1 MIKRKE
7 IGFMTNGESLPKGQ
21 TKETEEKA
29 EEKLKVLSVEE
40 VFNQY
45 PVDRDKARDAVL
57 MEMSKSLIRISA
69 SMDAIVQGLVA
80 INTHLAESNTLKK
93 EGK

>member
-1 MIKRKE
+1 MSEIKKDEENEKE
-7 IGFMTNGESLPKGQ
+7 
-21 TKETEEKA
+21 ETV
-29 EEKLKVLSVEE
+29 EEKLRTLSVEE

-69 SMDAIVQGLVA
+69 SMDAIAQGLVA
-80 INTHLAESNTLKK
+80 VSSHLAEANSLKRA
-93 EGK
+93 ER

>member
-1 MIKRKE
+1 MSEIKKDEENEKE
-7 IGFMTNGESLPKGQ
+7 
-21 TKETEEKA
+21 ETV
-29 EEKLKVLSVEE
+29 EEKLRVLSVEE

>member
-1 MIKRKE
+1 MSEIKKDEENEKE
-7 IGFMTNGESLPKGQ
+7 
-21 TKETEEKA
+21 ETV
-29 EEKLKVLSVEE
+29 EEKLRVLSVEE

-69 SMDAIVQGLVA
+69 SMDAIAQGLVA
-80 INTHLAESNTLKK
+80 VSSHLAEANSLKRA
-93 EGK
+93 ER